1 MKRRFVQ
8 CDVFSATPYYG
19 NPLAVVID
27 GAGLSDLQMQNF
39 SSWTNLSETTF
50 LMPPEDPLADYKVR
64 IFTPTFEM
72 PFAGHPTLGSC
83 AAWLDAGNTPKSN
96 IAVVQECNIGLV
108 SIDINCDPPA
118 FVAPPTSIDSMS
130 SSLEQGL
137 ISALG
142 VQQTAFEQSII
153 LDNGPVWNVLELS
166 SAADVLSI
174 DVANLN
180 WNAIQSA
187 GLGFSGCL
195 GLIGAHT
202 DGCAT
207 VESPDYEV
215 RLFAP
220 EAGIVEDPITGS
232 LNAALALWLDAQGRL
247 GDTMVVSQGAALDR
261 QGRVFVRR
269 DSSSILIGG
278 HSHILINGYVDL

>member
-19 NPLAVVID
+19 NPL
-27 GAGLSDLQMQNF
+27 
-39 SSWTNLSETTF
+39 
-50 LMPPEDPLADYKVR
+50 
-64 IFTPTFEM
+64 EM

-142 VQQTAFEQSII
+142 VQQTAFKQSII

-180 WNAIQSA
+180 
-187 GLGFSGCL
+187 F
-195 GLIGAHT
+195 GAHT

-232 LNAALALWLDAQGRL
+232 LNAALAHWLDTQGRL

-261 QGRVFVRR
+261 QGRVFG
-269 DSSSILIGG
+269 SIE
-278 HSHILINGYVDL
+278 VDGR

>member
-19 NPLAVVID
+19 NPLAVVVD
-27 GAGLSDLQMQNF
+27 GVGLSGSQMQRFAN
-39 SSWTNLSETTF
+39 WTNLSETTF
-50 LMPPEDPLADYKVR
+50 LMAPSDPLADYKVR
-64 IFTPTFEM
+64 IFTPINEM

-83 AAWLDAGNTPKSN
+83 AAWLNAGNTPKDN
-96 IAVVQECNIGLV
+96 NVVVQECNIGLV
-108 SIDINCDPPA
+108 SIDISSEPPA
-118 FVAPPTSIDSMS
+118 FVAPPTSIDSMP

-137 ISALG
+137 IAMLGLQTGVFKQSA
-142 VQQTAFEQSII
+142 V

-166 SAADVLSI
+166 SAQEVLSI

-180 WNAIQSA
+180 WGSISA
-187 GLGFSGCL
+187 DDLGFSGCL
-195 GLIGAHT
+195 GLIGAKA
-202 DGCAT
+202 GGSAT
-207 VESPDYEV
+207 VDSPDYEV

-232 LNAALALWLDAQGRL
+232 LNAALAIWLDTQGRL
-247 GDTMVVSQGAALDR
+247 GDTMVVSQGTALDR